1 MYTTLM
7 AAAAAHHPH
16 IMPELVLTQAGKWV
30 PCRYI
35 EWKPK
40 AGSFYCNLCEKH
52 ADEKHMAS
60 DTHKRQFASYAQ
72 GFHRDAVT
80 REDGSHLRINRDFE
94 WPTRTSWGSAPIGGS
109 RPPPPPPPGLPP
121 PAQAAQDAIPEQHR
135 IGSDVSGDLEDATT
149 AIVVARTEL
158 EDIKTELLA
167 TKTEVVA
174 AKTEVVATKTELEEL
189 KTELAAATAEVAAA
203 KTALA
208 EMNIAMELLRKSV
221 EDVKLLVEAL
231 VPTGAAHRALGRS
244 QSSIELPKSSS

>member
-1 MYTTLM
+1 M

-16 IMPELVLTQAGKWV
+16 TMPELVLTQGGKWV

-40 AGSFYCNLCEKH
+40 TGSFYCNLCWKN

-60 DTHKRQFASYAQ
+60 DTHMRQFANRGPS
-72 GFHRDAVT
+72 FHRDAVT

-94 WPTRTSWGSAPIGGS
+94 WPTRTSWGSAPIGGC
-109 RPPPPPPPGLPP
+109 PPPPPPPGLPP

-135 IGSDVSGDLEDATT
+135 IDSDVNGDLEDATT
-149 AIVVARTEL
+149 EIVAARTEL
-158 EDIKTELLA
+158 EEIKTELVA

-189 KTELAAATAEVAAA
+189 KTELVAATAEVAAA
-203 KTALA
+203 KTELA

-231 VPTGAAHRALGRS
+231 VPTGPAHRALSRS
-244 QSSIELPKSSS
+244 QSSTGLPKSSS